1 MPNNAQAS
9 GRTDTPLD
17 QERVV
22 RVFISSTF
30 RDFNQERQLLV
41 NQVFP
46 ELRRRARE
54 RFVDVVEVDL
64 RWGIT
69 QEEAERGE
77 VLPICLREIE
87 RSRPYF
93 IGLLGE
99 RYGWVPSEG
108 QYPTRVLE
116 EHSWLGEHVGG
127 KSLTELEILHGV
139 LNAPEMAGRA
149 FFYFR
154 DAAYAQA
161 YGAEFISASLEDAA
175 KLVNLKERIQRSG
188 FPLVRNYPSPRELA
202 DQVCEDLWKLID
214 TQFPEDE
221 VPDQFERERRMHAAY
236 AKQRIGL
243 HIGGE
248 MLVESIAHR
257 LTQAKNGA
265 GDALTRVTVITGQS
279 GGGKSTL
286 MANWLAR
293 HRTTHPNDLVFDHY
307 LGCTADSG
315 HPELLVRR
323 LIQWIQRVTKSI
335 AQSPDA
341 TFRKDEIPAEKE
353 KLYEALPQWLGTLS
367 EYARQHGAQ
376 AIIAIDAL
384 DKLSHEK
391 HIPWLPIYVPPYV
404 HVVVSTLDGEAM
416 KACNERGWF
425 ALAVP
430 ALEQQQREEFIS
442 QYLGRFTRKLSANE
456 IKAILAHP
464 LSALPLYLKVL
475 LDELRYASSHETL
488 VESLQ
493 TYLSCTS
500 IEDLY
505 GQVLERVE
513 NQCGKAAVQSAM
525 TSLWASRAGLSQTEL
540 LAMHALPPA
549 VWSAIRLQL
558 DDAIYD
564 EGGLMRFTHD
574 YMRAAVGGRYVPT
587 QDLKHQAHKELA
599 RWWEMQDLDTQANR
613 VLDELPFQLASATEW
628 KHLQAT
634 LLSELFGVKILRLV
648 ENKVLL
654 HYWIDVEKELNC
666 DLDSQYFLAWSQ
678 WEVAKGR
685 DEAAAYVAEL
695 LVLFLNYA
703 GRFNGSIKE
712 LLNFKLSVDQASG
725 EMNRILDSYIQRA
738 GLLSV
743 CGDNSQAEV
752 FARRAIDIT
761 ITSDLD
767 LWQRAEAQGQLGLIL
782 YSSRKWDLAEV
793 ALRESLRLI
802 PSNARDSL
810 VSYNISLADLLTD
823 IGRFDEALKLYLDIL
838 PAIRGYSDP
847 TQLYLIYHSISILFK
862 RICRWDEAYQFAFES
877 LKGREIT
884 FGIDHISTALSLNTC
899 ASLEI
904 NGGQYS
910 LAASLLSK
918 ALDSCVRTY
927 GKSHSTCKEI
937 EWNLRVCRRMRIT
950 KIIAGAILFSIYA
963 LPLALIVWLLGWWIA
978 IGFSLIFGVSDGFFG
993 PKKVSVRLYGIL
1005 LKITFRI
1012 LIGYPS
1018 RVPTLNNP
1026 LHSCK
1031 PL

>member
-1 MPNNAQAS
+1 M
-9 GRTDTPLD
+9 
-17 QERVV
+17 
-22 RVFISSTF
+22 
-30 RDFNQERQLLV
+30 LV

-161 YGAEFISASLEDAA
+161 YGADFMSTSLEDAA

-248 MLVESIAHR
+248 MLVDSIAHR
-257 LTQAKNGA
+257 LDQAKSGA

-293 HRTTHPNDLVFDHY
+293 HRTTQPNDLLFDHY

-335 AQSPDA
+335 EQPPDA
-341 TFRKDEIPAEKE
+341 IIRKDEIPAEKE

-367 EYARQHGAQ
+367 EYARQQGVQ

-384 DKLSHEK
+384 DKLSHDK
-391 HIPWLPIYVPPYV
+391 HIPWLPMYVPPYV

-430 ALEQQQREEFIS
+430 ALDQQQREEFIS
-442 QYLGRFTRKLSANE
+442 QYLERFTRKLSANE

-488 VESLQ
+488 VVSLQ
-493 TYLSCTS
+493 KYLSCKS

-587 QDLKHQAHKELA
+587 QDLQHQAHKELA

-678 WEVAKGR
+678 WEAVKRR
-685 DEAAAYVAEL
+685 DEEAAYVAE
-695 LVLFLNYA
+695 FLAEFLIYA
-703 GRFNGSIKE
+703 GRFTGLARE
-712 LLNFKLSVDQASG
+712 LLNFKLSFDEASG
-725 EMNRILDSYIQRA
+725 DMYRISESYLRLSI
-738 GLLSV
+738 LLRD
-743 CGDNSQAEV
+743 CGDYAQSEDL
-752 FARRAIDIT
+752 ARKVCDIS
-761 ITSDLD
+761 IASELD
-767 LWQRAEAQGQLGLIL
+767 LRFQVRALKQLGIIL
-782 YSSRKWDLAEV
+782 HVARKWHAAET
-793 ALRESLRLI
+793 ALREALALMPLNEKSFVSL
-802 PSNARDSL
+802 
-810 VSYNISLADLLTD
+810 NISLADLLTD
-823 IGRFDEALKLYLDIL
+823 IGKFDDALKLYVEVL
-838 PAIRGYSDP
+838 PAIRHSSDL
-847 TQLYLIYHSISILFK
+847 TKLYRVYHSISILLK
-862 RICRWDEAYQFAFES
+862 RMFRFDEALQFAFES
-877 LKGREIT
+877 LTGRQT
-884 FGIDHISTALSLNTC
+884 MFGIDHISTALSLNTC
-899 ASLEI
+899 ASLEMI
-904 NGGQYS
+904 GGQYS
-910 LAASLLSK
+910 VAAGLFSK
-918 ALDSCVRTY
+918 ALDLSIRAH
-927 GKSHSTCKEI
+927 GRNHLTCKEI
-937 EWNLRVCRRMRIT
+937 QWNLRVCRRLLIT
-950 KIIAGAILFSIYA
+950 KTIAGVILFSIYA
-963 LPLALIVWLLGWWIA
+963 LPLGLVVWLLGWWIA
-978 IGFSLIFGVSDGFFG
+978 IGFSLIFGVADRFFG

>member
-1 MPNNAQAS
+1 M
-9 GRTDTPLD
+9 
-17 QERVV
+17 
-22 RVFISSTF
+22 
-30 RDFNQERQLLV
+30 LV

-188 FPLVRNYPSPRELA
+188 FPLVRNYQSPRELA

-248 MLVESIAHR
+248 VLVDSIAHR
-257 LTQAKNGA
+257 LAQAKSGA

-335 AQSPDA
+335 EQPPDA
-341 TFRKDEIPAEKE
+341 IIRKDEIPAEKE

-367 EYARQHGAQ
+367 EYARQQGAQ

-384 DKLSHEK
+384 DKLSHDK
-391 HIPWLPIYVPPYV
+391 HIPWLPMYVPPYV

-456 IKAILAHP
+456 IKAILAQP

-513 NQCGKAAVQSAM
+513 NQCGKAAVQNAM
-525 TSLWASRAGLSQTEL
+525 TSLWASRSGLSQTEL

-549 VWSAIRLQL
+549 GWSTIRLQL

-574 YMRAAVGGRYVPT
+574 YMRAAVGGRYLSRRMHQRKAHLVAGKWWRT
-587 QDLKHQAHKELA
+587 QIVTSRVLVELPWQLYSAHAWEDLRNCLTDFDTATAAVLYIDNIQLFKYWMGIESNSSLRMEGELEKVFLEWIQHSESLAAEEVA
-599 RWWEMQDLDTQANR
+599 RCVSELLDTAGRWGSLNEKLLLRSLIIREKRLGKNHISIATNLQNLAAFYKQIGDMSNAKILYER
-613 VLDELPFQLASATEW
+613 TLSIRMRKKGSKNLDIASSMCDLAVLKESLGDYKESEILHKRALAMREKIAGRNHPDVAVSLNNLASLYISLSRFSNA
-628 KHLQAT
+628 LP
-634 LLSELFGVKILRLV
+634 LLER
-648 ENKVLL
+648 
-654 HYWIDVEKELNC
+654 
-666 DLDSQYFLAWSQ
+666 
-678 WEVAKGR
+678 
-685 DEAAAYVAEL
+685 
-695 LVLFLNYA
+695 
-703 GRFNGSIKE
+703 
-712 LLNFKLSVDQASG
+712 
-725 EMNRILDSYIQRA
+725 
-738 GLLSV
+738 
-743 CGDNSQAEV
+743 
-752 FARRAIDIT
+752 
-761 ITSDLD
+761 
-767 LWQRAEAQGQLGLIL
+767 
-782 YSSRKWDLAEV
+782 
-793 ALRESLRLI
+793 SLRI
-802 PSNARDSL
+802 RKQAFGDTDSL
-810 VSYNISLADLLTD
+810 VAGTLDQIGVVYQNIHDYVNAKKYHLNALKIWEKVFDKNHPIISTCISNIATLYRAKGDLKRSKDYYERALAIDEKYLGLNHPDLAISLNNLGNLCTD
-823 IGRFDEALKLYLDIL
+823 CGEYENA
-838 PAIRGYSDP
+838 
-847 TQLYLIYHSISILFK
+847 
-862 RICRWDEAYQFAFES
+862 EAYHKKS
-877 LKGREIT
+877 MKINLKVYGKEH
-884 FGIDHISTALSLNTC
+884 DSVALNLGNLGC
-899 ASLEI
+899 VYL
-904 NGGQYS
+904 GQYQIAKA
-910 LAASLLSK
+910 AASLNQSLGIYERV
-918 ALDSCVRTY
+918 L
-927 GKSHSTCKEI
+927 GKSHIKVAMCL
-937 EWNLRVCRRMRIT
+937 NN
-950 KIIAGAILFSIYA
+950 
-963 LPLALIVWLLGWWIA
+963 LALCLEEQGQ
-978 IGFSLIFGVSDGFFG
+978 IGRATSMRQRARRIQISYEKKYGKNQFS
-993 PKKVSVRLYGIL
+993 
-1005 LKITFRI
+1005 
-1012 LIGYPS
+1012 
-1018 RVPTLNNP
+1018 N
-1026 LHSCK
+1026 
-1031 PL
+1031 